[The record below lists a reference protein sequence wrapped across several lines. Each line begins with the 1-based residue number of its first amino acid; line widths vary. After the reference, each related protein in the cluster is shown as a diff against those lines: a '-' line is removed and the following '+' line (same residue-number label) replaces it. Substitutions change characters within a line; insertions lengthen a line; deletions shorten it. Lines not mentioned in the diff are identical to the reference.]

1 MTLNEIAQ
9 KAVMYANKRASIE
22 GLESPYDVLGM
33 CRHTSSELFEVIDA
47 YERWLDSKAL
57 DFLRNTSGVENY
69 QEAFSDEIADVIMCA
84 LIIAAGQGVDVE
96 KALEKCLEKN
106 RKRAET
112 GVKE

>member
-1 MTLNEIAQ
+1 VNINEIAQ

-47 YERWLDSKAL
+47 FTRWQCVQCSLEDYEDCEEEK
-57 DFLRNTSGVENY
+57 T
-69 QEAFSDEIADVIMCA
+69 AFTDEIADVIMCA